1 MILIIFFSAVVG
13 IFESLLA
20 SKHLPAL
27 VIQTFVEFF
36 AGLFSEICTCIGS
49 KGFPSFTQMKTRY
62 EPTLK
67 T

>member
-36 AGLFSEICTCIGS
+36 AGF
-49 KGFPSFTQMKTRY
+49 F
-62 EPTLK
+62 LK
-67 T
+67 YVYV

>member
-1 MILIIFFSAVVG
+1 MIRIMFFSAVEG
-13 IFESLLA
+13 IFESLFA

-49 KGFPSFTQMKTRY
+49 KGFP
-62 EPTLK
+62 
-67 T
+67 